1 LSGVDRPGETIVG
14 SGPAPAAQPT
24 RTATITII
32 NRGRFDA
39 YLTSHFPIARA
50 SAALEFPRA
59 GLEGARLHLP
69 AGASA
74 RIPVGEPVS
83 VELMWD

>member
-1 LSGVDRPGETIVG
+1 MGP
-14 SGPAPAAQPT
+14 GPAPAAEPA
-24 RTATITII
+24 RTATVTIT

-50 SAALEFPRA
+50 SAALQFPRE
-59 GLEGARLHLP
+59 GLEGARLHVP
-69 AGASA
+69 AGASV

>member
-1 LSGVDRPGETIVG
+1 MSDVNRPGETIVG
-14 SGPAPAAQPT
+14 SGSAPAAEPE
-24 RTATITII
+24 RIRTITII

-50 SAALEFPRA
+50 SAALEFPRE
-59 GLEGARLHLP
+59 GLDGARLHVP
-69 AGASA
+69 AGASV

-83 VELMWD
+83 VELIWD

>member
-1 LSGVDRPGETIVG
+1 MG

-24 RTATITII
+24 RTGTITIT

-69 AGASA
+69 AGASV

-83 VELMWD
+83 VEVMWD

>member
-1 LSGVDRPGETIVG
+1 MT
-14 SGPAPAAQPT
+14 APAPT
-24 RTATITII
+24 RTATITIT

-50 SAALEFPRA
+50 SAALEFCRD
-59 GLEGARLHLP
+59 GLGGARLHVP
-69 AGASA
+69 AGASV

>member
-1 LSGVDRPGETIVG
+1 MG
-14 SGPAPAAQPT
+14 SGPAPAADPART
-24 RTATITII
+24 RTITIV

-50 SAALEFPRA
+50 SAALEFPRE
-59 GLEGARLHLP
+59 GLEGARLRVP
-69 AGASA
+69 AGASL